1 MAVELAA
8 PDVLVPPRPLRVHP
22 RAAQIIGEQ
31 ALRTWNIAPFDLR
44 DDTIYI
50 AAAQADLTAVA
61 RFIQREYGYRALVGW
76 EVPDLIEQALV
87 AYFSPRDLPL
97 LLEAQADAWR
107 GALGSLTPFVPAAPE
122 QEHDDAPET
131 LHERLEALSLAC
143 DLPLVRIERW
153 MPQTALARLLP
164 PEFMRTRQVLPFL
177 YVGGV
182 LYVLAG
188 SIADRDLSAD
198 LDALLGLPFQ
208 LALADRA
215 LLEEAIEGTIEAL
228 RSPAERGGVTAGQ
241 PHGWPQRARAM
252 FGRLRPRGARG
263 DRDLTPDERLAR
275 LAARLGLRVLEPAAL
290 TPEPEALGLLP
301 RPLAERLG
309 AIVLAADEQRARV
322 AVCIDDPRGTIE
334 TLAIVLERT
343 IEPALAP
350 RSAIL
355 AALARSTPVQP
366 SPPAQQPPML
376 DRYLL
381 AARPLRDEAI
391 AEARTRSTRTGESL
405 TQALLA
411 LGHCDLGD
419 IAEMKGLRT
428 GIPWLYLAHVLP
440 EDDAL
445 AVLPAD
451 LARSLNVL
459 PLRIQGGVLH
469 VAIATL
475 DYLPLVEQR
484 TGYTVRPVMA
494 ESSDLAAAIARLYAA
509 ARRPAPEMEA
519 LLAELQHEGRIN
531 RRQRAEAL
539 AAYAIAGLPTDIAL
553 ERAGIGSPLE
563 IARLLARLANVP
575 FVDLQPRATP
585 PANDAGALI
594 ANPTTAPIDRAA
606 VRLLPRETI
615 ERLSALPI
623 RRDPDD
629 ALVIAVA
636 DPLDGDVIAAARAA
650 GQTPRIVV
658 SPRSGLEAAIR
669 RAFDRRNLGDYLLDA
684 GIITTDELARGL
696 QLHARTGVRL
706 GKALLTLGY
715 VTPEQLAGVLA
726 EQLNVPFFE
735 LAPETLDRNA
745 ALLIPED
752 VCRRRGILPLAVDD
766 ATALLAM
773 TDPLDTAAL
782 DEARLYLKRQIQP
795 VIVTEAQFDTA
806 LEALYRREYLEI
818 SATDLLRRAPEDSA
832 YRVLN
837 RPQKIAFGVAL
848 LLIACGLIADAVATL
863 TALASLACLFYFAFS
878 AYKLYLIY
886 KALARSLEVMVT
898 PEDIAALDDRELPIY
913 SVLVPMYREGE
924 VLPILVDAL
933 SRLDYPSTK
942 LEVLLLLEEDD
953 RETLQA
959 VRRMRLPES
968 FRVIVVPHGQPKGK
982 PKACNYGLLHAR
994 GEFVVLYDAEDVPE
1008 PDQIKKALIA
1018 FRRGGERLVTVQAK
1032 LNYFNRDQNLLTR
1045 WFTAEYSMWFDL
1057 LLPGLG
1063 NADAPIP
1070 LGGTSNHFRADV
1082 LRELGGWDPFNVTED
1097 ADLGIR
1103 LYKRG
1108 YRTCVINSTTYEEA
1122 NSNLYNWIRQR
1133 SRWIKGYMQT
1143 WLVHMRHPYRLW
1155 REIGTPAFLSF
1166 QFIILGTFFAFL
1178 LNPIFWSLTALWFLT
1193 HWGIIEAIFPG
1204 PILYLGTFALYF
1216 GNFAFIYINI
1226 AGALRR
1232 GYHQLVKYILL
1243 TPLYWLLMSI
1253 AAWKAFYQLIFRPS
1267 YWEKTEHGLYRG
1279 RVRLP
1284 RRTRAAS

>member
-1 MAVELAA
+1 
-8 PDVLVPPRPLRVHP
+8 
-22 RAAQIIGEQ
+22 
-31 ALRTWNIAPFDLR
+31 
-44 DDTIYI
+44 
-50 AAAQADLTAVA
+50 
-61 RFIQREYGYRALVGW
+61 
-76 EVPDLIEQALV
+76 
-87 AYFSPRDLPL
+87 
-97 LLEAQADAWR
+97 
-107 GALGSLTPFVPAAPE
+107 
-122 QEHDDAPET
+122 
-131 LHERLEALSLAC
+131 
-143 DLPLVRIERW
+143 
-153 MPQTALARLLP
+153 
-164 PEFMRTRQVLPFL
+164 
-177 YVGGV
+177 
-182 LYVLAG
+182 
-188 SIADRDLSAD
+188 
-198 LDALLGLPFQ
+198 
-208 LALADRA
+208 
-215 LLEEAIEGTIEAL
+215 
-228 RSPAERGGVTAGQ
+228 
-241 PHGWPQRARAM
+241 
-252 FGRLRPRGARG
+252 
-263 DRDLTPDERLAR
+263 
-275 LAARLGLRVLEPAAL
+275 
-290 TPEPEALGLLP
+290 
-301 RPLAERLG
+301 
-309 AIVLAADEQRARV
+309 
-322 AVCIDDPRGTIE
+322 
-334 TLAIVLERT
+334 
-343 IEPALAP
+343 
-350 RSAIL
+350 
-355 AALARSTPVQP
+355 
-366 SPPAQQPPML
+366 
-376 DRYLL
+376 
-381 AARPLRDEAI
+381 
-391 AEARTRSTRTGESL
+391 
-405 TQALLA
+405 
-411 LGHCDLGD
+411 
-419 IAEMKGLRT
+419 
-428 GIPWLYLAHVLP
+428 
-440 EDDAL
+440 
-445 AVLPAD
+445 
-451 LARSLNVL
+451 
-459 PLRIQGGVLH
+459 
-469 VAIATL
+469 
-475 DYLPLVEQR
+475 
-484 TGYTVRPVMA
+484 
-494 ESSDLAAAIARLYAA
+494 
-509 ARRPAPEMEA
+509 
-519 LLAELQHEGRIN
+519 
-531 RRQRAEAL
+531 
-539 AAYAIAGLPTDIAL
+539 
-553 ERAGIGSPLE
+553 
-563 IARLLARLANVP
+563 
-575 FVDLQPRATP
+575 
-585 PANDAGALI
+585 
-594 ANPTTAPIDRAA
+594 
-606 VRLLPRETI
+606 
-615 ERLSALPI
+615 
-623 RRDPDD
+623 
-629 ALVIAVA
+629 
-636 DPLDGDVIAAARAA
+636 
-650 GQTPRIVV
+650 
-658 SPRSGLEAAIR
+658 
-669 RAFDRRNLGDYLLDA
+669 
-684 GIITTDELARGL
+684 
-696 QLHARTGVRL
+696 
-706 GKALLTLGY
+706 
-715 VTPEQLAGVLA
+715 
-726 EQLNVPFFE
+726 
-735 LAPETLDRNA
+735 
-745 ALLIPED
+745 LLIPED
-752 VCRRRGILPLAVDD
+752 VCRRRGILPLAVDN

-886 KALARSLEVMVT
+886 KALARSLEVVVT
-898 PEDIAALDDRELPIY
+898 PEEIAALDDRELPIY

-1284 RRTRAAS
+1284 RHTRAAS